1 MSGNETERKAWFTL
15 SVELFGPQALYGDYT
30 RFTSYRIHVRNV
42 DNSIHGHWNEKDGY
56 LLRDNEYY
64 RMPFNMSG
72 YDRFSSGCI
81 PVPETSRLLLL
92 GEYMARSSSGIWM
105 EPGLLDLNMATQECS
120 IAPLRM
126 GDGSFR
132 LREFYKE
139 WVLVESRSNGNRTDY
154 ARLWNRKTDEVL
166 HLRSLNLSQPF
177 LLSQSRNRQETG
189 LSSRK
194 QPQIH
199 KPQTE

>member
-1 MSGNETERKAWFTL
+1 
-15 SVELFGPQALYGDYT
+15 
-30 RFTSYRIHVRNV
+30 
-42 DNSIHGHWNEKDGY
+42 
-56 LLRDNEYY
+56 
-64 RMPFNMSG
+64 
-72 YDRFSSGCI
+72 
-81 PVPETSRLLLL
+81 
-92 GEYMARSSSGIWM
+92 M
-105 EPGLLDLNMATQECS
+105 EPGLLDLNMATQECR

-166 HLRSLNLSQPF
+166 RLRSLILSQPF

-199 KPQTE
+199 KPQTVCNLLWEVLK